1 VAVANGSP
9 PDRKESTMSRIRN
22 TVVALAAA
30 AAVVSPAGGASAE
43 SADAL
48 EQLRII
54 CTMKTGDF
62 FVTPY
67 QLARCQDVRSNKGF
81 EQEHA
86 LCTDLGGSFVVS
98 SEFSRNNRATWG
110 CVAVSNGG

>member
-22 TVVALAAA
+22 TIVALAAA
-30 AAVVSPAGGASAE
+30 AVIIPAGGAGAE

-81 EQEHA
+81 ASERA
-86 LCTDLGGSFVVS
+86 LCTELGGSFNVS

-110 CVAVSNGG
+110 CVAASNGG